1 MNGDFL
7 EMIGGIA
14 EALGFGDTVKGA
26 LRGPAAYAR
35 GRSMQ
40 TDAGDDG
47 SGVPGAYERVLTR
60 PRDPRIND
68 R

>member
-1 MNGDFL
+1 VNGDFL
-7 EMIGGIA
+7 ELLGGIA
-14 EALGFGDTVKGA
+14 EALGVGERVKGA
-26 LRGPAAYAR
+26 LRGPGAYAS

-40 TDAGDDG
+40 TDDDAD
-47 SGVPGAYERVLTR
+47 VPYAYERVLTR

>member
-1 MNGDFL
+1 VNGDIFEVL
-7 EMIGGIA
+7 GGIA
-14 EALGFGDTVKGA
+14 EALGFGDGAKSA
-26 LRGPAAYAR
+26 LRGPAAYAS

-40 TDAGDDG
+40 SDAGDGADA
-47 SGVPGAYERVLTR
+47 PFAYERVLTR